1 MATRVLALSR
11 LVETL
16 CPSLFSMLIGRTTEG
31 DLEKNAKLW
40 YEQVDGSVLAH
51 YWGEPDANDKAV
63 EGMRKIQKVLHQ
75 KKTDRDEKE
84 ETEAKEIKWKELV
97 CILDVLE
104 KKFGWE
110 EMDGSNAYTH
120 DEDPSH
126 KSMVLGGLRYLMQS
140 GNFAN
145 T

>member
-11 LVETL
+11 SVAKMYTRTDTR
-16 CPSLFSMLIGRTTEG
+16 LIITYTEG

-40 YEQVDGSVLAH
+40 YEQVDASVLAH
-51 YWGEPDANDKAV
+51 YWGESNANDKAV

-75 KKTDRDEKE
+75 KAADRDEKE

-110 EMDGSNAYTH
+110 EMDGSKAYTH
-120 DEDPSH
+120 DDDPSH
-126 KSMVLGGLRYLMQS
+126 KSMVLGEYGAERIAIH
-140 GNFAN
+140 G
-145 T
+145 